1 MEQHSIAPLRLV
13 RPLRR
18 FVPNAWTG
26 AARDGCD
33 ARIGAPADGV
43 GARATAHPHRSLA
56 MRSSRAAVV
65 SIAAVFSFAAV
76 LPAQAGTRTHYFE
89 LINRAHDRL
98 VALAIA
104 PAGSDR
110 FEPRPL
116 GEAIDGGGD
125 SATVEWVG
133 EHCVYDLRFT
143 FGNGRAVIYSDI
155 DVCRNRSLRIQP
167 LRPGRAA
174 ADGVAV
180 DASPAAADSAPTP

>member
-1 MEQHSIAPLRLV
+1 
-13 RPLRR
+13 
-18 FVPNAWTG
+18 
-26 AARDGCD
+26 
-33 ARIGAPADGV
+33 
-43 GARATAHPHRSLA
+43 
-56 MRSSRAAVV
+56 MRSSRAAVLTV
-65 SIAAVFSFAAV
+65 VAVFSFATV

-110 FEPRPL
+110 FQPEPL

-125 SATVEWVG
+125 SATIEWAG
-133 EHCVYDLRFT
+133 EQCVYDLRFT
-143 FGNGRAVIYSDI
+143 FGNGRAVVYSDI

-167 LRPGRAA
+167 LRRGRAA

-180 DASPAAADSAPTP
+180 DASPATADAAPNP

>member
-1 MEQHSIAPLRLV
+1 
-13 RPLRR
+13 
-18 FVPNAWTG
+18 
-26 AARDGCD
+26 
-33 ARIGAPADGV
+33 
-43 GARATAHPHRSLA
+43 

-65 SIAAVFSFAAV
+65 SIVAVFSFAAV
-76 LPAQAGTRTHYFE
+76 LSAQAGTRTHYFE

-125 SATVEWVG
+125 SATVEWAG
-133 EHCVYDLRFT
+133 EQCVYDLRFT

-167 LRPGRAA
+167 LRLGRAA

-180 DASPAAADSAPTP
+180 DAAPAAPDSAPTPKTQAKRPDAGQRNRYVLAQHRLAARRGAALSRWAVAVRASLANHMAPG